1 MSKVVSRPLFQATAL
16 IVAAIVL
23 SGCQSTRRA
32 IGLDKTVPDEFAVAA
47 PAPLAVPPDFNLR
60 PPAPGSDRPQQ
71 LSASQQAR
79 MALVG
84 RARLQDYMNRGLT
97 RGEAQLLGLAGADSV
112 PPNIRETLDK
122 EISAFA
128 AEERGFTDRLVFWR
142 EEGAAGTAIDPE
154 AEMKRLSQ
162 NAAAGKKPTDGPI
175 PVITKGGGRMLG
187 IF

>member
-1 MSKVVSRPLFQATAL
+1 MINLSSRHVIQASALLAVALVV
-16 IVAAIVL
+16 

-32 IGLDKTVPDEFAVAA
+32 IGLEKTVPDEFAVAA

-79 MALVG
+79 NVLVG
-84 RARLQDYMNRGLT
+84 RARLQDYLNRGLT
-97 RGEAQLLGLAGADSV
+97 KGEASLLALAGADVV
-112 PPNIRETLDK
+112 PREIRATLDK
-122 EISAFA
+122 EVSTFA
-128 AEERGFTDRLVFWR
+128 AEEKSFTDRLVFWR
-142 EEGAAGTAIDPE
+142 KDGAVAIDPG

-162 NAAAGKKPTDGPI
+162 NAAAGKKANEGQT
-175 PVITKGGGRMLG
+175 PVITKGGGLLG